1 MLSTVRHQKKYR
13 DYQNVKETILM
24 CNTIQGLGTLV
35 AVFTLVVA
43 VVLGLPT
50 PAQAGYLVVRST
62 VVQVENRSSNRDN
75 FAILVKGGVGPCID
89 KVIIF
94 PKSGVAN
101 TDVYRRG

>member
-1 MLSTVRHQKKYR
+1 M
-13 DYQNVKETILM
+13 KETILM

-50 PAQAGYLVVRST
+50 PAQAGYLVVKST
-62 VVQVENRSSNRDN
+62 VVQVENRSSNQDN
-75 FAILVKGGVGPCID
+75 FAILVKGGAGPCVD

-94 PKSGVAN
+94 PKSRVAN
-101 TDVYRRG
+101 TDVYQRG

>member
-1 MLSTVRHQKKYR
+1 M
-13 DYQNVKETILM
+13 KETILM

-75 FAILVKGGVGPCID
+75 FAILVKGGAVSYTHLTLPTNRC
-89 KVIIF
+89 V
-94 PKSGVAN
+94 
-101 TDVYRRG
+101 